1 MLGGAISRQVTPQ
14 HHSPYLLTESQI
26 AMPAGLKRP
35 APRTADTEEPE
46 ERPTTRRMTRTPA
59 PAESAPRSRR
69 AEPEDEA
76 DDGVDDET
84 FNRLVGQSR
93 KEADRIAKETPKGD
107 FAPKFEP
114 PDSGDAVLVKFLQ
127 DEPFAAYNE
136 HWCNWMPQGKKK
148 SYICIKVDCP
158 LCAIGD
164 SRARY
169 QEKWNVIDLSDIEN
183 PVNAVWTVGY
193 RDSQRLKALDRGE
206 RSGPIGD
213 DKIYYEVSRTGLED
227 RKNVVLSRIVTS
239 IAAVRQRTLEDP
251 EGWNVEAFSSEE
263 LDEFR
268 KKLFTA
274 KKEVQI
280 SPRAEL
286 EAVADAHKG

>member
-1 MLGGAISRQVTPQ
+1 
-14 HHSPYLLTESQI
+14 
-26 AMPAGLKRP
+26 MPTGTKGLKRP
-35 APRTADTEEPE
+35 TPRPVVTDDYQENA
-46 ERPTTRRMTRTPA
+46 PTTRPMSRRPA
-59 PAESAPRSRR
+59 PAEDAPRR
-69 AEPEDEA
+69 ARQVESEEV

-84 FNRLVGQSR
+84 FNRLVGTNRQ
-93 KEADRIAKETPKGD
+93 EADRIAKETPKGD

-114 PDSGDAVLVKFLQ
+114 PDSGDTVLVKFLQ
-127 DEPFAAYNE
+127 SEPFAAYNE
-136 HWCNWMPQGKKK
+136 HWCSWMPIGKKK

-169 QEKWNVIDLSDIEN
+169 QEKWNVIDLTDLDH

-193 RDSQRLKALDRGE
+193 RDSERLKALDRGE

-213 DKIYYEVSRTGLED
+213 PKIYYQVSRTGLED
-227 RKNVVLSRIVTS
+227 RKNVVLSRIVTTIS
-239 IAAVRQRTLEDP
+239 AVRQRTLEDP
-251 EGWNVEAFSSEE
+251 EEWNMEAFTSEE

-268 KKLFTA
+268 KHMFTA